1 MAKRDKPSSA
11 KAADGQGRRKKED
24 KQQDTVLA
32 SWTKRWIKAILLF
45 LVAVIVILSF
55 PYFNRAGY
63 AGELFAKASDFLI
76 GKAFYTIPL
85 FLFIAGLI
93 FLKTRK
99 RGKNLAMALAI
110 LISLL
115 GVSGILAV
123 KDYPLMNG
131 GWVGYLLSKL
141 FIGLFGILVAN
152 IIFGAILLIGLFIF
166 LQFIWQDLP
175 KKEKEEKEEK
185 PTFAINKQDDKE
197 GVPGVKIKGL
207 DQEKEKETKQTKL
220 SPSKLTLFKR
230 GEETAEKAEIRKPET
245 EKTKNAYVL
254 PPLDLL
260 NKNEAAPT
268 SGNIKENSMII
279 KNTLENFGIPV
290 EMAEVNVGPTVTQY
304 AFKPAEGVKLSKI
317 TTLSNNLALALAAHP
332 IRIEAP
338 IPGKSLVGI
347 EVPNKVRSVV
357 TLRNL
362 ISQASF
368 QDSTSPLMIALGRNV
383 SGAAVNTDIT
393 DGPHLLV
400 AGATGTGKTI
410 FLNSLIMSLL
420 YKYTPEQLRMIMV
433 DPKRVEFQHYN
444 DIPHLLCPVIYD
456 AQKTINALTWL
467 AHEME
472 RRFEVFSEVPARN
485 IGSYN
490 SNKSIIA
497 SGLQMPYIVFVVDEL
512 ADLMAAKGRELE
524 AGIVRLAQM
533 ARATGIHLVLATQ
546 RPSVEVITGLIKA
559 NVPTRIT
566 FQVSSQID
574 SRTVIDTSG
583 AEKLIGAGDMLFLSS
598 KSSKITRIQGPYIS
612 EKEVQKVAAF
622 VVDQGKKMQDPQ
634 AALSQSLEESLE
646 AAPVDGKGGEGGGE
660 FFGGADDDPLFEEVK
675 KIVLETKKASASF
688 LQRRLRI
695 GYSRAARLIDILEER
710 GIVGPADGAKPREV
724 YEGAGQIATS
734 DSIKNIP
741 DVSPDESEITPE
753 EIPEAEDAS
762 WKKV

>member
-1 MAKRDKPSSA
+1 MAKNKGKNKDRNEKNS
-11 KAADGQGRRKKED
+11 KNGRGGKENQKD
-24 KQQDTVLA
+24 SLL
-32 SWTKRWIKAILLF
+32 SNWTKRWIKAILLF
-45 LVAVIVILSF
+45 LVAVIVVLSF
-55 PYFNRAGY
+55 PYFDKAGY
-63 AGELFAKASDFLI
+63 AGEIFINICDFLI

-85 FLFIAGLI
+85 FLFVAGLI

-99 RGKNLAMALAI
+99 KGKDLAMALAI
-110 LISLL
+110 IISLV
-115 GVSGILAV
+115 GVSGILAA
-123 KDYPLMNG
+123 KDLTIKSG
-131 GWVGYLLSKL
+131 GWVGFLLAEL
-141 FIGLFGILVAN
+141 FIKLFGILVAN
-152 IIFGAILLIGLFIF
+152 IIFAVILLIGLFIF
-166 LQFIWQDLP
+166 LQFIPWES
-175 KKEKEEKEEK
+175 KKEKEGK
-185 PTFAINKQDDKE
+185 PAFAVNRQNQD
-197 GVPGVKIKGL
+197 GLKIKGI
-207 DQEKEKETKQTKL
+207 DEEKQEKPRQ
-220 SPSKLTLFKR
+220 SVSRITLFKK
-230 GEETAEKAEIRKPET
+230 GNEEPEKADIKKPAIAN
-245 EKTKNAYVL
+245 KNSYIL

-279 KNTLENFGIPV
+279 KSTLENFGIPV

-362 ISQASF
+362 ITQPAY
-368 QDSTSPLMIALGRNV
+368 QNATSPLMVALGRNV
-383 SGAAVNTDIT
+383 AGSAVFTDIT

-410 FLNSLIMSLL
+410 FLNTLILSLL
-420 YKYTPEQLRMIMV
+420 YKCTPDNLRMIMV

-456 AQKTINALTWL
+456 ATKTINALQWL
-467 AHEME
+467 THEME
-472 RRFEVFSEVPARN
+472 RRFEVFSEVPTRN
-485 IGSYN
+485 LATYN
-490 SNKSIIA
+490 QNKSVIA
-497 SGLQMPYIVFVVDEL
+497 SGLQLPYIVFVVDEL
-512 ADLMAAKGRELE
+512 ADLMAAKGREIE
-524 AGIVRLAQM
+524 AGVVRLAQM

-598 KSSKITRIQGPYIS
+598 KSSKITRVQGPYIS
-612 EKEVQKVAAF
+612 EKEVQKIVSF
-622 VVDQGKKMQDPQ
+622 IVEQGKKFQDPQ
-634 AALSQSLEESLE
+634 SVLSQSLLESLE
-646 AAPVDGKGGEGGGE
+646 RSEAVKDGGGSE
-660 FFGGADDDPLFEEVK
+660 FFGDSGDDPLFEEVK
-675 KIVLETKKASASF
+675 KIVSETKKASASF

-695 GYSRAARLIDILEER
+695 GYSRAARLIDMLEEK

-724 YEGAGQIATS
+724 YGVPGSHAG
-734 DSIKNIP
+734 DSSNVKLVLGGGI
-741 DVSPDESEITPE
+741 DESEGQE
-753 EIPEAEDAS
+753 EDGD

>member
-1 MAKRDKPSSA
+1 M
-11 KAADGQGRRKKED
+11 
-24 KQQDTVLA
+24 
-32 SWTKRWIKAILLF
+32 F
-45 LVAVIVILSF
+45 LVAIITVLSF
-55 PYFNRAGY
+55 PYFNKAGY
-63 AGELFAKASDFLI
+63 AGELFIKTCDFLI
-76 GKAFYTIPL
+76 GRTYYLIPL
-85 FLFIAGLI
+85 FFVVAGMI

-99 RGKNLAMALAI
+99 KGKDLAMAIALIVSLIGVAGLLAT
-110 LISLL
+110 
-115 GVSGILAV
+115 
-123 KDYPLMNG
+123 KDINIENG
-131 GWVGYLLSKL
+131 GIEGGGWIGYLLAL
-141 FIGLFGILVAN
+141 VLVRFFGVIVAN
-152 IIFGAILLIGLFIF
+152 IVFSSVLLIGLFIF
-166 LQFIWQDLP
+166 LQFIWVEQP
-175 KKEKEEKEEK
+175 KKEKEEK
-185 PTFAINKQDDKE
+185 PTFAINKAEPDDF
-197 GVPGVKIKGL
+197 KIKGIES
-207 DQEKEKETKQTKL
+207 EKEKQPK
-220 SPSKLTLFKR
+220 PSASRIALFKK
-230 GEETAEKAEIRKPET
+230 GSEDGPEKADIRKPVT
-245 EKTKNAYVL
+245 AANKNNYIL

-260 NKNEAAPT
+260 NKNEAAPM

-362 ISQASF
+362 ISQTTYQNA
-368 QDSTSPLMIALGRNV
+368 TNPLMIALGRNV
-383 SGAAVNTDIT
+383 SGSPVFTDIAE
-393 DGPHLLV
+393 GPHVLV

-410 FLNSLIMSLL
+410 FLNSLILSLL

-433 DPKRVEFQHYN
+433 DPKRVEFQNYN

-456 AQKTINALTWL
+456 ATKTINALQWL
-467 AHEME
+467 AREME
-472 RRFEVFSEVPARN
+472 RRFEAFSEIPARN

-490 SNKSIIA
+490 SNKSVIA
-497 SGLQMPYIVFVVDEL
+497 NGMQMPYIVFVVDEL

-524 AGIVRLAQM
+524 AGIVRIAQM

-583 AEKLIGAGDMLFLSS
+583 AEKLIGAGDMLFLSA
-598 KSSKITRIQGPYIS
+598 KSSKLGRIQGPYIS
-612 EKEVQKVAAF
+612 EKEVAKVAEFIAKQKDKF
-622 VVDQGKKMQDPQ
+622 EEPQTTLVQNLQ
-634 AALSQSLEESLE
+634 AALDTPDPKEAKES
-646 AAPVDGKGGEGGGE
+646 GGGE
-660 FFGGADDDPLFEEVK
+660 DFFGGDDPLFEEVK
-675 KIVLETKKASASF
+675 KIVLETQKASASF

-695 GYSRAARLIDILEER
+695 GYSRAARLIDMLEEQ

-724 YEGAGQIATS
+724 YGDRGDATKV
-734 DSIKNIP
+734 DLIP
-741 DVSPDESEITPE
+741 GGGLDESE
-753 EIPEAEDAS
+753 DGQ